1 MMTMLIVDNR
11 TTAALDWIY
20 TNAMP
25 FETCS
30 RVDPS
35 GQPDRFFPVF
45 LFDAFPNCYFR
56 CSHNN
61 YNHYNHNNYYNQNNK
76 LR

>member
-1 MMTMLIVDNR
+1 MIMTMLYNR

-30 RVDPS
+30 RYFFVDHLYLY
-35 GQPDRFFPVF
+35 
-45 LFDAFPNCYFR
+45 LFVLGTRVPETKRRPEFER
-56 CSHNN
+56 
-61 YNHYNHNNYYNQNNK
+61 
-76 LR
+76 

>member
-1 MMTMLIVDNR
+1 MMMIDNIDNITINIIKIIINR

-30 RVDPS
+30 RGV
-35 GQPDRFFPVF
+35 
-45 LFDAFPNCYFR
+45 
-56 CSHNN
+56 
-61 YNHYNHNNYYNQNNK
+61 
-76 LR
+76 